1 MATQFFVRPE
11 GTLAY
16 SDYGGSGQPVLM
28 LPGMGALRS
37 EYRYLVPKLSA
48 AGFRA
53 VTVDL
58 RGHGESSVPW
68 RAYDIPAVGGDILAL
83 IEHLGAGPAHVIA
96 TSFSPGAA
104 VWAAAERPAAIRSL
118 VLIGA
123 FVRPVKLNAFM
134 SAGAWLLM
142 HNPWR
147 VRAWGMYYGTLYPTA
162 KPADFQDYMR
172 RLMENMA
179 QPGRFDAAVA
189 LAECSRVPSAERLK
203 DVQAPALVIMGTRDP
218 DFPDPVAEGKY
229 VAEQTGGRL
238 DLVEGAGHYPQ
249 TEMPERTAPIVIDF
263 LKRVASQSRAQG
275 QEKRIEA
282 QAENVVKQTG

>member
-1 MATQFFVRPE
+1 VQTQFFARPE

-16 SDYGGSGQPVLM
+16 SDYGGSGELVLM

-37 EYRYLVPKLSA
+37 EYRYLAPQLSA

-68 RAYDIPAVGGDILAL
+68 QAYDIPSVGRDILAL
-83 IEHLGAGPAHVIA
+83 IEYLDAGPAHVIA

-104 VWAAAERPAAIRSL
+104 VWAAAERPEALRSL

-147 VRAWGMYYGTLYPTA
+147 VRAWGKYYGTLYPTH
-162 KPADFQDYMR
+162 KPADFEDYMR
-172 RLMENMA
+172 QLMANMA

-189 LAECSRVPSAERLK
+189 LAECSREPSAERLK
-203 DVQAPALVIMGTRDP
+203 DVQAPVLVIMGSKDP

-229 VAEQTGGRL
+229 VAEQTGGTL
-238 DLVEGAGHYPQ
+238 ALVEGAGHYPQ
-249 TEMPERTAPIVIDF
+249 TEMPEKTAPTIVDF
-263 LKRVASQSRAQG
+263 LKRAASPPAAGGGQGRAGAKAANGVQ
-275 QEKRIEA
+275 QP
-282 QAENVVKQTG
+282 V